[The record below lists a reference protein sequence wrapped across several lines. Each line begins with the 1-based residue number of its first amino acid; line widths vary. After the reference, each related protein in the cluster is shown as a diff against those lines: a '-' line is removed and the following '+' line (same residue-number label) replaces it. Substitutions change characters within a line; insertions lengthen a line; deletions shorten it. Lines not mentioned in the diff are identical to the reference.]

1 MENALATMPRS
12 PRAVQPSSLIP
23 LALALGAS
31 AIVAPNR
38 ARAQEPVELAAQVRA
53 GVEYDDNALRLPAD
67 AGPEGDA
74 LARYFLSLDATSGAL
89 ALSARQGGKI
99 FTSSSD
105 ADTLL
110 TQAALSY
117 SRRLGPL
124 GLALSLDLKDRTERV
139 PILDYTRGG
148 VAARVAGR
156 PLERLTL
163 SVGSGWRFF
172 AFKPN
177 SATSSSGPFA
187 TAAGSLALADAWS
200 VSLDYSI
207 FSRGFESPV
216 FERVDAAA
224 SSTDTFTLAQGD
236 PLRSDLFQVAR
247 AAVGWRGPVVL
258 DAGYTLSINRSN
270 SYGQDLVRHTV
281 DASLTAPLPLD
292 FFVSAR
298 GQLQRT
304 GYDDPVLLDAD
315 FGIDEDN
322 RNVLVA
328 SLARPILDDW
338 DVELRYSLYTQE
350 FGVGS
355 DYRRQT
361 LLLAVGYTYEDD

>member
-1 MENALATMPRS
+1 M
-12 PRAVQPSSLIP
+12 QPSLPIP
-23 LALALGAS
+23 LALLGAL
-31 AIVAPNR
+31 AIVAPTR
-38 ARAQEPVELAAQVRA
+38 ALAQEPVEVAAQVRA

-67 AGPEGDA
+67 AAPEGDA
-74 LARYFLSLDATSGAL
+74 LARYFLSLDANSGAFS
-89 ALSARQGGKI
+89 LSARQGGKI
-99 FTSSSD
+99 FTNASD

-117 SRRLGPL
+117 ARRVGPL

-148 VAARVAGR
+148 VTGRVVGR
-156 PLERLTL
+156 PVERLTL
-163 SVGSGWRFF
+163 TLGAGWRFF

-177 SATSSSGPFA
+177 SATSSSGPFTAA
-187 TAAGSLALADAWS
+187 TASIALADAWS
-200 VSLDYSI
+200 ASLDYSV
-207 FSRGFESPV
+207 FSRGFESPI
-216 FERVDAAA
+216 FERVDAA
-224 SSTDTFTLAQGD
+224 SSTTDTFTLAQGD
-236 PLRSDLFQVAR
+236 PLRSDLFQIAR
-247 AAVGWRGPVVL
+247 ASVGWRGPVVL

-304 GYDDPVLLDAD
+304 GYDDPVLLDAN

-328 SLARPILDDW
+328 SLSRPLTEDW

-350 FGVGS
+350 FGVGA